1 MTPEEQRLLGDL
13 AGRVRS
19 VPPQQKD
26 PEADE
31 FLRRLVQERPDTVYI
46 LAQTV
51 IMQEFALKN
60 AEGQIQDLQ
69 QQVAAASA
77 PKSSGGFLGGLFGGG
92 APAPQPQRGSVPN
105 TNPWGA
111 PQQQGYGQ
119 QPYGYQGGP
128 AVQPQQQGSFLR
140 SAATTAVGVAGGALL
155 FSGISSMFGHDSP
168 VTQAAAAANPE
179 AAAGAGGGESF
190 PQSDYVDNSSTD
202 DNSWG
207 FDDDG
212 GDFA

>member
-13 AGRVRS
+13 AQRVRS

-26 PEADE
+26 PEAEE
-31 FLRRLVQERPDTVYI
+31 FLRRLVQERPETVYI

-60 AEGQIQDLQ
+60 AEAQMQDLQ
-69 QQVAAASA
+69 RQVSEASA
-77 PKSSGGFLGGLFGGG
+77 PRQSGGFLGGLFGGG
-92 APAPQPQRGSVPN
+92 AQPQPQPSR
-105 TNPWGA
+105 NPWGA

-119 QPYGYQGGP
+119 QPPYQGGP
-128 AVQPQQQGSFLR
+128 AMQPQQQGGFLR
-140 SAATTAVGVAGGALL
+140 NAATTAVGVAGGALL
-155 FSGISSMFGHDSP
+155 FSGISSMFGHDSA

-179 AAAGAGGGESF
+179 AAAGAGESF
-190 PQSDYVDNSSTD
+190 PQSDYADNSGGGD
-202 DNSWG
+202 DSWG
-207 FDDDG
+207 FGDDG

>member
-1 MTPEEQRLLGDL
+1 MTPEEQRLLGEL
-13 AGRVRS
+13 AQRVRS
-19 VPPQQKD
+19 VPAQQKD
-26 PEADE
+26 HEAEE

-60 AEGQIQDLQ
+60 AEAQMQDLQ
-69 QQVAAASA
+69 RQVAEASA
-77 PKSSGGFLGGLFGGG
+77 PRQSGGFLGGLFGGG
-92 APAPQPQRGSVPN
+92 AQPQPQPSR
-105 TNPWGA
+105 NPWGA
-111 PQQQGYGQ
+111 PPQQGYGQ

-128 AVQPQQQGSFLR
+128 AVQPQQQGGFLR

-155 FSGISSMFGHDSP
+155 FSGISSMFGHDSA

-179 AAAGAGGGESF
+179 AAAGAGESF
-190 PQSDYVDNSSTD
+190 PQSDYADNSGGGD
-202 DNSWG
+202 DSWG
-207 FDDDG
+207 FGDDG